1 MARDFLFRWAAV
13 KASLVI
19 VSLFLLPLAAHGQ
32 ESLPGE
38 PGTVGADGPAGAATD
53 EAWVGTAELGVGIL
67 LSEPQKTLY
76 GPGITGAVAAYR
88 SLGPYFLLGL
98 RLRGGAFFDKAAKD
112 VTRADPDLGGI
123 GSLTVAGRLRLGADA
138 TAASRAEGLWLEAA
152 AGPAVTGDLF
162 RFTWEAGLGFGI
174 PAGGT
179 VLSPMVR
186 YLHVVQPGSGTD
198 GADAKALIFG
208 LEVLFGDPQTVA
220 PPPPPPEAPPPPPPP
235 PPAPEA
241 PPPPADTDGDGIVDA
256 SDNCPEQPED
266 KDGFEDQDGCPDP
279 DNDKDGVADGDD
291 KCPTEAE
298 VVNGVDD
305 KDGCPDEGLIKMVDD
320 RVVLDDKLLFGTAR
334 ARVSTKA
341 KATLEAVVNLWKQ
354 HPEWERMDVEGHAD
368 FRGTA
373 KYNQS
378 LSEQRANKVREAL
391 VKLGIPG
398 DKITAKGFG
407 STKPRAEGRTPADLQ
422 ANRRVELVVIRKRP
436 ELPPPAGDV
445 TPPAPVTP

>member
-1 MARDFLFRWAAV
+1 
-13 KASLVI
+13 
-19 VSLFLLPLAAHGQ
+19 VSG
-32 ESLPGE
+32 
-38 PGTVGADGPAGAATD
+38 
-53 EAWVGTAELGVGIL
+53 
-67 LSEPQKTLY
+67 
-76 GPGITGAVAAYR
+76 YR
-88 SLGPYFLLGL
+88 SLSPYFLLGL
-98 RLRGGAFFDKAAKD
+98 RLRGSAFFDKSGSDA
-112 VTRADPDLGGI
+112 TRADPDLGGL
-123 GSLTVAGRLRLGADA
+123 GSLTLAGRLRLGADA
-138 TAASRAEGLWLEAA
+138 SAASRAEGFWLEAA
-152 AGPAVTGDLF
+152 AGPGLTGELV

-179 VLSPMVR
+179 VLSPMIR
-186 YLHVVQPGSGTD
+186 YLHVVQTGSGSD

-208 LEVLFGDPQTVA
+208 LEVLFGDPQPAPVVA
-220 PPPPPPEAPPPPPPP
+220 AAPPPPPPPP

-241 PPPPADTDGDGIVDA
+241 PPPPPDKDGDGILDA
-256 SDNCPEQPED
+256 DDRCPEEPED
-266 KDGFEDQDGCPDP
+266 KDGYEDQDGCPEP
-279 DNDKDGVADGDD
+279 DNDKDGIVDGSD

-305 KDGCPDEGLIKMVDD
+305 EDGCPDEGLIRMIDD
-320 RVVLDDKLLFGTAR
+320 RVVLEDKLLFGTAR
-334 ARVSTKA
+334 SRVSTKA

-378 LSEQRANKVREAL
+378 LSEQRAKKVREAL

-422 ANRRVELVVIRKRP
+422 TNRRVELVVIRKRP
-436 ELPPPAGDV
+436 ELPPPAGEV